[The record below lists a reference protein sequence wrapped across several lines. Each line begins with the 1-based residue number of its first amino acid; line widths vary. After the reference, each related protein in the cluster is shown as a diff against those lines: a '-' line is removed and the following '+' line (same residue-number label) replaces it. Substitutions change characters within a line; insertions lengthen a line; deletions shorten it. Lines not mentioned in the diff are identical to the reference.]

1 MHCLHSTDKQDTDL
15 VYSQLAR
22 VIALP
27 AGAVDEYGVTD
38 GYNTSTPQK
47 PIFFD
52 GHYLRNHSTLD
63 IGVLGYIGIV

>member
-22 VIALP
+22 
-27 AGAVDEYGVTD
+27 GAVDEYGVTD
-38 GYNTSTPQK
+38 GYSTSTPQK
-47 PIFFD
+47 PTFFD
-52 GHYLRNHSTLD
+52 GYYLRKHSTLD

>member
-27 AGAVDEYGVTD
+27 TGAMDEYGVTD
-38 GYNTSTPQK
+38 GYSTSTPQK
-47 PIFFD
+47 PTFFD

-63 IGVLGYIGIV
+63 IGVLGYIGII

>member
-1 MHCLHSTDKQDTDL
+1 M
-15 VYSQLAR
+15 LAS

-38 GYNTSTPQK
+38 GYSTSTPQK
-47 PIFFD
+47 PTFFD
-52 GHYLRNHSTLD
+52 GQYLRNHSTLD

>member
-38 GYNTSTPQK
+38 GYSTSTPQK
-47 PIFFD
+47 PTFFFFF
-52 GHYLRNHSTLD
+52 YVRNHSTLD
-63 IGVLGYIGIV
+63 IVVLGYIGIV